1 MDNLLTIDLEEWFAV
16 EILSQR
22 YTIDDWNDLPSTV
35 ESNVRRL
42 LELFRRRNARATWF
56 ALGWIAARY
65 PLLLQEIARDGHEIA
80 CHSYSHRRVDLMDQ
94 GTFRAD
100 TERAIEA
107 LEKATGERP
116 AGYRAPSW
124 SINARTAW
132 AFETLAD
139 LGFVYD
145 SSIFPIKHDIYGMP
159 EGPRHAFKMTFDSG
173 RELWELPASTF
184 RLLGRNIPMAGG
196 GFFRHS
202 PYWYSRWLIRKLNRQ
217 GRPAVIYIHPWEFDP
232 DPPHIDGLG
241 SLQKLRSYGSTSIL
255 YYKFDRLLQDFSF
268 ITVGDFVRR
277 HSKRRIGF
285 R

>member
-16 EILSQR
+16 EILRER
-22 YTIDDWNDLPSTV
+22 YTIEDWNDLPSTV
-35 ESNVRRL
+35 EANVRRL
-42 LELFRRRNARATWF
+42 LDLFRRRNARATWF
-56 ALGWIAARY
+56 VLGWIAV
-65 PLLLQEIARDGHEIA
+65 QEVARDGHEIA
-80 CHSYSHRRVDLMDQ
+80 CHSYGHRRVDLMDRK
-94 GTFRAD
+94 TFLQD

-124 SINARTAW
+124 SINSRTPW

-139 LGFVYD
+139 LGFIYD

-159 EGPRHAFKMTFDSG
+159 EGPRHPFKMTFDSG
-173 RELWELPASTF
+173 GELWELPASTF

-196 GFFRHS
+196 GFFRHL
-202 PYWYSRWLIRKLNRQ
+202 PYWYSRWLIRKWNRR

-232 DPPHIDGLG
+232 DPPQIEGLG

-255 YYKFDRLLQDFSF
+255 YYKFDRLLQDFTF
-268 ITVGDFVRR
+268 ITVGDFVYR
-277 HSKRRIGF
+277 HGKRRIGF